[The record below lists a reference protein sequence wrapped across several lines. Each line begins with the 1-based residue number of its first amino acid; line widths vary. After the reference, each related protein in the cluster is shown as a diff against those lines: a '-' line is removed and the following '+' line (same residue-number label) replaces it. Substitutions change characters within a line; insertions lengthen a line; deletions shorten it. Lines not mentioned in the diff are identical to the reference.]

1 MKMTPEQKAFFE
13 YGEAVESLRG
23 AIYKIRKNSIHEFW
37 EPYFRLMQHEKKC
50 LINAADLA
58 GKIDIVRQ
66 KRAACRVWQVKE
78 RYCGNCKYSDYSE
91 WDVPCCECSHANI
104 AEIMDRW
111 EPRKEGES

>member
-1 MKMTPEQKAFFE
+1 MKLTPEQKAFFE

-58 GKIDIVRQ
+58 GKIDTVRQ
-66 KRAACRVWQVKE
+66 KRAACRVWVHPM
-78 RYCGNCKYSDYSE
+78 RRRCSNCKHELMQYKFCAACVHEGCLFTGSRERRESE
-91 WDVPCCECSHANI
+91 
-104 AEIMDRW
+104 
-111 EPRKEGES
+111 